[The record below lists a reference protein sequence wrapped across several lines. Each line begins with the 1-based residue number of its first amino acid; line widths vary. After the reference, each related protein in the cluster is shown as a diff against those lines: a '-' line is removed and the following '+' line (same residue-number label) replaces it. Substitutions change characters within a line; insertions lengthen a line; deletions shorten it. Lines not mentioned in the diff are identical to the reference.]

1 MAEGKLTVGNVEIV
15 ALTDIDVDLPIPLSH
30 LFPGVSAEAWAPF
43 QQRYPDAF
51 SGPDVWRAHFGGF
64 LIRSQGRTIL
74 VDTGLGSVASNP
86 GTVSAFAA
94 GVDGQLMAGLRAEG
108 VDPENVDTVFFT
120 HLHPDHVGWNLTRR
134 GTSTRATFSKARY
147 VAHQADW
154 QAFQQPEVQK
164 AFPFSFWEETLGPL
178 EQLGVLDLLS
188 GEQTLTSD
196 VTAIHTPGHT
206 PGHMSLRIASR
217 GQRAYIFGDA
227 AHTPAQA
234 TEPDWRFSFD
244 MDQAQAIQSRRQL
257 FDWVEAENATLV
269 LCHYHR
275 FGRLVRTQGRR
286 YWQSISV

>member
-120 HLHPDHVGWNLTRR
+120 HLHPDHVGWNLIRR
-134 GTSTRATFSKARY
+134 GTSTLATFSKARY

-178 EQLGVLDLLS
+178 EQLGVLDLITGEPAIGSTGTVQRSLDGGATWETRPLPVEPNS
-188 GEQTLTSD
+188 GIWWFATHTSD
-196 VTAIHTPGHT
+196 PDLVLAN
-206 PGHMSLRIASR
+206 SL
-217 GQRAYIFGDA
+217 FGELYRSHDA
-227 AHTPAQA
+227 GDSW
-234 TEPDWRFSFD
+234 EKLKREFSEV
-244 MDQAQAIQSRRQL
+244 R
-257 FDWVEAENATLV
+257 TLV
-269 LCHYHR
+269 W
-275 FGRLVRTQGRR
+275 VPN
-286 YWQSISV
+286 